1 MSDSLRDTANEII
14 TFLSEIPTVRKCRI
28 YGSLATD
35 TYDELSDIDIEIDVS
50 GYDNGQFML
59 ELVELLK
66 GKFSIYYSDYAPSL
80 IPDRC
85 PIARTRCSGSVPEER
100 NPRRLTPSKDTLH

>member
-1 MSDSLRDTANEII
+1 MFHSLRDTATEIVAFLNEI
-14 TFLSEIPTVRKCRI
+14 PMVRKCEI
-28 YGSLATD
+28 YGSLATN

-66 GKFSIYYSDYAPSL
+66 L
-80 IPDRC
+80 IAEYREILADMNKVLE
-85 PIARTRCSGSVPEER
+85 IIKKGVFI
-100 NPRRLTPSKDTLH
+100 